1 MHTVGPISL
10 MEITLQTMIIVPRA
24 LEVLGG
30 QGIMIVHAAEPT
42 KLGPILIKWS
52 LSLLS
57 EIVQVNN
64 KRFLMLLKNI
74 YIFLIKKIHFG

>member
-30 QGIMIVHAAEPT
+30 QGIMLVHAAEPT
-42 KLGPILIKWS
+42 KLGPVLIK
-52 LSLLS
+52 
-57 EIVQVNN
+57 
-64 KRFLMLLKNI
+64 
-74 YIFLIKKIHFG
+74 